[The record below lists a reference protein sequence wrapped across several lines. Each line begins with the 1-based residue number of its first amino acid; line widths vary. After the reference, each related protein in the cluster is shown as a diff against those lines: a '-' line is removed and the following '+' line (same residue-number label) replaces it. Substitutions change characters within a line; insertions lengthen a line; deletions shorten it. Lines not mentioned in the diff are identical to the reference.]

1 MPAQQPSLR
10 IKLVRSPI
18 GYTERQKA
26 TVKALGLRRLHHEV
40 ERPDNGPIR
49 GMIFTI
55 QHLVEV
61 RPAEPTPATSGPAA
75 GRRRGLSADEVFEAG
90 APVPPMVEAPEPAA
104 EAATTP
110 ARRRRTR
117 SSASEKENGNETA

>member
-1 MPAQQPSLR
+1 MPAQQPNLL

-40 ERPDNGPIR
+40 TRPDNGPIR
-49 GMIFTI
+49 GMIFKI

-61 RPAEPTPATSGPAA
+61 RPAESAAARSEPAA
-75 GRRRGLSADEVFEAG
+75 ETRPEPSAEEVF
-90 APVPPMVEAPEPAA
+90 APVPPAAGTPEPAP
-104 EAATTP
+104 EAAATP

-117 SSASEKENGNETA
+117 SSTATMESSDETA